1 VKKQAS
7 LTGSMPNSNKQHR
20 ECFINQM
27 TVILKIPKIYHSSD
41 CFHALLDIWQKVNEH
56 LKNDQHLE
64 IDFQDCNFL
73 SHVGVA
79 FLGGLVYHTEKQ
91 GGKLTFKWE
100 TLTNRIRMNLN
111 QNGFLSSFGEGSQPW
126 DGNSV
131 PYRKDD
137 DQDENV
143 IMDYLLNRWLGKGW
157 VNISPPLQHLIAGK
171 VWEIYANAFEHSQ
184 SSIGVFSC
192 GQHYPRQKEL
202 HLTIVDFGQGIP
214 YNVRSV
220 SQNTSLN
227 PAQSIE
233 WALKPGNTTSVST
246 IGRGMGLD
254 FLQGF
259 ISSNQGNLK
268 IFSNE
273 GYVNIKDN
281 KVKSEIRS
289 INFKGT
295 LINIA
300 LKCDESYY
308 QLASEGHNTDTPWF

>member
-1 VKKQAS
+1 
-7 LTGSMPNSNKQHR
+7 MPNSNKRHR
-20 ECFINQM
+20 EYLISQM
-27 TVILKIPKIYHSSD
+27 TVTLNIPKIYHTSN
-41 CFHALLDIWQKVNEH
+41 CFHVLLDIWQKIN
-56 LKNDQHLE
+56 QHLTNDKHLE
-64 IDFQDCNFL
+64 LDFQNCNFL

-79 FLGGLVYHTEKQ
+79 FLGGLVYYTEKQ
-91 GGKLTFKWE
+91 GGQLTFKWD
-100 TLTNRIRMNLN
+100 TLTDKILTNLD

-126 DGNSV
+126 NGNSV

-137 DQDENV
+137 KQNEEV
-143 IMDYLLNRWLGKGW
+143 IMDYLLNRWLGRGW
-157 VNISPPLQHLIAGK
+157 VNISPTLRNLIAGK

-192 GQHYPRQKEL
+192 GQHYPKQKEL

-214 YNVRSV
+214 YNVQSMAEN
-220 SQNTSLN
+220 SSLD

-233 WALKPGNTTSVST
+233 WALKPGNTTARDT
-246 IGRGMGLD
+246 FGRGMGLD
-254 FLQGF
+254 FLQNF
-259 ISSNQGNLK
+259 ISSNRGNLK

-281 KVKSEIRS
+281 EVISKIRS
-289 INFKGT
+289 VNFKGT

-308 QLASEGHNTDTPWF
+308 RLASEEQNTDTSWF

>member
-1 VKKQAS
+1 
-7 LTGSMPNSNKQHR
+7 
-20 ECFINQM
+20 M
-27 TVILKIPKIYHSSD
+27 TVTLKIPKIYHTSN
-41 CFHALLDIWQKVNEH
+41 CFHVLLDIWQKIN
-56 LKNDQHLE
+56 QHLITDNHLE
-64 IDFQDCNFL
+64 LDFQDCNFL

-91 GGKLTFKWE
+91 GGKLTFKWD
-100 TLTNRIRMNLN
+100 TLTDKIRTNLD

-126 DGNSV
+126 HGNSV

-137 DQDENV
+137 KQDEGV

-157 VNISPPLQHLIAGK
+157 VNISPSLRNLIAGK

-192 GQHYPRQKEL
+192 GQHYPNKKEL

-214 YNVRSV
+214 YNVQSMAE
-220 SQNTSLN
+220 NSLLD

-233 WALKPGNTTSVST
+233 WALKPGNTTARST

-254 FLQGF
+254 FLQNF

-268 IFSNE
+268 IFSNK

-281 KVKSEIRS
+281 EVISEIRS
-289 INFKGT
+289 VNFKGT

-308 QLASEGHNTDTPWF
+308 RLASEEQNTDTPWF